1 VPGLRGRGLAFDF
14 DLLAILHFG
23 KAMKQYLEYLRHV
36 LNNGVPKED
45 RTGTGTISTF
55 GYQMRFD
62 LQQGF
67 PVITTKRIHL
77 RSIVHELLWF
87 LSGETSVKYLRENGV
102 TIWDEWADNEGNLTG
117 IYGKQWRRWETADGR
132 TVDQIS
138 RVIEEIKNNPD
149 SRRLIVSAWNVGELD
164 SMSLPPCHLLFQF
177 YVASGKL
184 SCQMYQRSVD
194 SFLGLP
200 FNLTCYSLLTSM
212 VAQQCELEV
221 GEFVWSGGDCHIY
234 SNHVDQVKLQLTR
247 EPFPLPQLLINR
259 KPNSI
264 FDYRFEDFDV
274 VDYKS
279 HPRIAAQVAV

>member
-1 VPGLRGRGLAFDF
+1 
-14 DLLAILHFG
+14 
-23 KAMKQYLEYLRHV
+23 MKQYLDYLRHV

-67 PVITTKRIHL
+67 PVITTKKIHL
-77 RSIVHELLWF
+77 RSIIHELLWF

-117 IYGKQWRRWETADGR
+117 IYGKQWRHWEASDGR
-132 TVDQIS
+132 SVDQIG
-138 RVIEEIKNNPD
+138 RVIEEIKSTPD

-177 YVASGKL
+177 YVAAGKL

-200 FNLTCYSLLTSM
+200 FNITCYSLLTHM
-212 VAQQCELEV
+212 VAQQCDLDV
-221 GEFVWSGGDCHIY
+221 GEFVWTGGDCHIY
-234 SNHVDQVKLQLTR
+234 SNHMEQVKLQLSR
-247 EPFPLPQLLINR
+247 QAYPLPRLSINR
-259 KPNSI
+259 KPVSI
-264 FDYRFEDFDV
+264 FDYQFDDFEIIN
-274 VDYKS
+274 YQS
-279 HPRIAAQVAV
+279 HPRIAAPVAV

>member
-1 VPGLRGRGLAFDF
+1 
-14 DLLAILHFG
+14 
-23 KAMKQYLEYLRHV
+23 MKQYLEYLRHV

-45 RTGTGTISTF
+45 RTDTGTISTF

-67 PVITTKRIHL
+67 PVITTKKIHL

-117 IYGKQWRRWETADGR
+117 IYGKQWRHWEAADGR

-138 RVIEEIKNNPD
+138 RVIEEIKSNPD

-200 FNLTCYSLLTSM
+200 FNITCYSLLTSM

>member
-1 VPGLRGRGLAFDF
+1 MRVPAGLVRDF
-14 DLLAILHFG
+14 QFNTT
-23 KAMKQYLEYLRHV
+23 MKQYLDYLTHV
-36 LNNGVPKED
+36 LNNGVQKGD

-62 LQQGF
+62 LQDGF
-67 PVITTKRIHL
+67 PVITTKKIHL
-77 RSIVHELLWF
+77 RSIIHELLWF

-102 TIWDEWADNEGNLTG
+102 TIWDEWADNDGNLTG

-138 RVIEEIKNNPD
+138 RVIEEIKTNPD

-177 YVASGKL
+177 YVADSRL

-200 FNLTCYSLLTSM
+200 FNITCYSLLTHM
-212 VAQQCELEV
+212 VAQQCDLRV
-221 GEFVWSGGDCHIY
+221 GEFVWIGGDCHIY
-234 SNHVDQVKLQLTR
+234 SNHIEQVTLQLTR
-247 EPFPLPQLLINR
+247 NPYTLPNLVINR
-259 KPNSI
+259 KPASI
-264 FDYRFEDFDV
+264 FDYQFEDFEINN
-274 VDYKS
+274 YQA
-279 HPRIAAQVAV
+279 HPRIAAPVAI

>member
-1 VPGLRGRGLAFDF
+1 
-14 DLLAILHFG
+14 
-23 KAMKQYLEYLRHV
+23 MKQYLDYLQHV
-36 LNNGVPKED
+36 LNNGVRKED
-45 RTGTGTISTF
+45 RTGTGTISAF

-67 PVITTKRIHL
+67 PVITTKKIHL
-77 RSIVHELLWF
+77 RSIIHELLWF

-117 IYGKQWRRWETADGR
+117 IYGKQWRHWETADGR

-164 SMSLPPCHLLFQF
+164 SMLLPPCHLLFQF
-177 YVASGKL
+177 YVAAGKL

-200 FNLTCYSLLTSM
+200 FNITCYSLLTHM
-212 VAQQCELEV
+212 MAQQCDLEV
-221 GEFVWSGGDCHIY
+221 GEFVWTGGDCHIY
-234 SNHVDQVKLQLTR
+234 SNHLEQVRLQLSRT
-247 EPFPLPQLLINR
+247 PYPLPTLKLNR
-259 KPNSI
+259 RPPSI
-264 FDYRFEDFDV
+264 FDFRFEDFEV
-274 VDYKS
+274 INYES
-279 HPRIAAQVAV
+279 HRRISAPVAV

>member
-1 VPGLRGRGLAFDF
+1 
-14 DLLAILHFG
+14 
-23 KAMKQYLEYLRHV
+23 MKQYLDYLRHV
-36 LNNGVPKED
+36 LNSGVPKED

-67 PVITTKRIHL
+67 PVITTKKIHL
-77 RSIVHELLWF
+77 RSIIHELLWF

-117 IYGKQWRRWETADGR
+117 IYGKQWRHWETADGR

-138 RVIEEIKNNPD
+138 RVIEEIRNTPD

-177 YVASGKL
+177 YVAAGKL

-200 FNLTCYSLLTSM
+200 FNITCYSLLTHM
-212 VAQQCELEV
+212 VAQQCDLEV
-221 GEFVWSGGDCHIY
+221 GEFVWTGGDCHIY
-234 SNHVDQVKLQLTR
+234 SNHMDQVKLQISR
-247 EPFPLPQLLINR
+247 KPYPLPELVIHR
-259 KPNSI
+259 RPNSI
-264 FDYRFEDFDV
+264 FDFRFEDFEIIN
-274 VDYKS
+274 YQCHS
-279 HPRIAAQVAV
+279 RIAAQVAV